1 LSVVNEGA
9 AEQSGCAGD
18 ARFNPDNI
26 IIGSRQA
33 NIIAI
38 TKFHKIYALGWRLL
52 MVY

>member
-1 LSVVNEGA
+1 LVLCSGVGFGWKA
-9 AEQSGCAGD
+9 ALRRSHGKRKGCAGD

-38 TKFHKIYALGWRLL
+38 TKFS
-52 MVY
+52 